1 MNNAVAFSVDDN
13 YMHYGVKLV
22 DSLLEH
28 DTDATIICRA
38 ICMSDENK
46 KTLRDKNVKL
56 IVDDVNLSAARTIF
70 KKYHDPAEIYWTY
83 KGDLHTNK
91 GIENIRKTMYSPRA
105 AYSCHS
111 RFKTIIEVLPEHDM
125 LLCLDADTIVK
136 KCINRLFDKKQSDM
150 YVVPYGENEH
160 LFHNEGLLLI
170 NNTQNS
176 IDFYNK
182 IHDGIFTDDNYLE
195 WDIDTEVLSRVYESH
210 DIKIGKIS
218 KKYKDKKH
226 ADDAYMWS
234 GDGPRKYKQTFTNEK
249 N

>member
-1 MNNAVAFSVDDN
+1 MSNAVAFSVDDN
-13 YMHYGVKLV
+13 YMHYANKLV
-22 DSLLEH
+22 DSLIEH
-28 DTDATIICRA
+28 GTDATIICRA
-38 ICMSDENK
+38 ICMSDTNK
-46 KTLRDKNVKL
+46 KSLVDRNVQV
-56 IVDDVNLSAARTIF
+56 IVDDVDLSPVRTIF

-111 RFKTIIEVLPEHDM
+111 RFKTIMEVLPAHDT

-136 KCINRLFDKKQSDM
+136 KSINRLFDKKQSDM
-150 YVVPYGENEH
+150 YVVPYGEEEH

-170 NNTQNS
+170 NNPPTSN
-176 IDFYNK
+176 DFFTK

-195 WDIDTEVLSRVYESH
+195 WDIETELLSRVYESH

-234 GDGPRKYKQTFTNEK
+234 GDGPRKYKQTFINEQ